1 MIAELPDEE
10 ILEYLLSSDFI
21 ENYKPEEYKY
31 LLHKFRYFYRILH
44 GNHTRIKGDKE
55 FEIRQLKDTIESVRN
70 QITAEQIKSAQL
82 QDTID
87 LSKKERKLTWKE
99 RWSGKIKHF

>member
-1 MIAELPDEE
+1 MVQLLKLLDY
-10 ILEYLLSSDFI
+10 ILYL
-21 ENYKPEEYKY
+21 NYLILNYYKLKYKY

-55 FEIRQLKDTIESVRN
+55 FEIRQLKDTIESMRN